1 MKKLSTIKRFESD
14 FAGNPSKMV
23 SKLVQMYP
31 IGDAACRDSRYGCW
45 DLEGS
50 DRDHLCS

>member
-1 MKKLSTIKRFESD
+1 MVKRFESD
-14 FAGNPSKMV
+14 FAGNPGKMV
-23 SKLVQMYP
+23 NTIAQMYP
-31 IGDAACRDSRYGCW
+31 IGNAVVRDRRYGCW